1 MNNNR
6 VWQAAPVHNAKY
18 FFGSPTYN
26 KWVKLTAADIHAL
39 HEIPGFEGKQPV
51 PCLSFYYKYKQ
62 LIISFTGQKIY
73 FHLNHPIRF
82 VYLVAPIVAIQD
94 IPNTKFFILT
104 LDDSSNACIDVK
116 IEREDAAKVDADST
130 SNTTVPNLDINV
142 AFGYDSEIKI
152 DGQKVDI
159 GSVIKAKCTVGSF
172 RGVKQ
177 LELKRCGVMKDTTEE
192 VAAWESMAEFKRD
205 VLAVP
210 WTLSTADKAALDT
223 QLQQEAMKEQEEE
236 KRERRSQRAH
246 QKREEQRAERRKARE
261 QEKEQRR
268 LASERKYNQGA
279 LI

>member
-6 VWQAAPVHNAKY
+6 TWQAAPIHNAKY
-18 FFGSPTYN
+18 FFVSPTYN

-39 HEIPGFEGKQPV
+39 REIPGFEG
-51 PCLSFYYKYKQ
+51 
-62 LIISFTGQKIY
+62 QKVY

-104 LDDSSNACIDVK
+104 LDDSSGSCIDIK
-116 IEREDAAKVDADST
+116 IERKDPAKVDVDDT
-130 SNTTVPNLDINV
+130 SNTTVSNLDINT
-142 AFGYDSEIKI
+142 AIGYDSEIKI

-159 GSVIKAKCTVGSF
+159 GSVVKAKCTIGSF

-177 LELKRCGVMKDTTEE
+177 LELKRCGVIKDTTEE

-205 VLAVP
+205 VLAGP
-210 WTLSTADKAALDT
+210 WVLSAADQAALDA
-223 QLQQEAMKEQEEE
+223 QLQQEAMREQEEE

-261 QEKEQRR
+261 DEREQRR
-268 LASERKYNQGA
+268 LAAEKKFNQGA